1 MKKVV
6 AAIMVLLFLYSP
18 AAVFAANSFTLHLS
32 GKAAE
37 RGGSITLSGTTAGP
51 GDQVVVK
58 IVSPAGTVFYIDVL
72 KAVDGAYA
80 QRLSI
85 PASQLLAPS
94 GSYNVVAG
102 SGGAALTQEFTI
114 QGEDNPGPGTP
125 TAAPTATPSAVP
137 TATPTPTPTP
147 APDSGTPS
155 NPGTSQP
162 VRTGSPASSAAS
174 PIPAG
179 AGEASNA
186 RIKPELING
195 SYLIGADTLAQ
206 AMQQAAGQITI
217 ELPDTA
223 GEAGVALEL
232 PQQSLNLLN
241 AGNTGLVLTDGVR
254 TISFP
259 AGAMKTSDDNQT
271 RLRIVLNASWNK
283 EAQSLVGGSVRSD
296 AAYASTGVL
305 LSLVIQMVNGSN
317 VTEIHQL
324 AQPAEVSLRLT
335 PAQITSMKT
344 ELAGIYYVDGNSAEY
359 VPGTLTAGTVAFKA
373 THFSAY
379 ALLVYDKN
387 FADMTGHWAEAAVKS
402 LAAKHLVNGV
412 DAAHYEPARGI
423 TRAEFAALLM
433 RAVERTGSA
442 PANVASAPFVDVP
455 SSAYYAKQAAEAA
468 TMGIMNGY
476 EGAFRPSERITR
488 EEAAVALVNASKYFK
503 LGAGVQAGKAYTDA
517 REIASWAAASVAEAG
532 ASGLMQG
539 DGTAF
544 QPKKQVTRAEVA
556 VMVGRLVQTGSSL

>member
-1 MKKVV
+1 M
-6 AAIMVLLFLYSP
+6 
-18 AAVFAANSFTLHLS
+18 
-32 GKAAE
+32 
-37 RGGSITLSGTTAGP
+37 
-51 GDQVVVK
+51 
-58 IVSPAGTVFYIDVL
+58 
-72 KAVDGAYA
+72 
-80 QRLSI
+80 
-85 PASQLLAPS
+85 
-94 GSYNVVAG
+94 
-102 SGGAALTQEFTI
+102 
-114 QGEDNPGPGTP
+114 
-125 TAAPTATPSAVP
+125 
-137 TATPTPTPTP
+137 
-147 APDSGTPS
+147 
-155 NPGTSQP
+155 
-162 VRTGSPASSAAS
+162 
-174 PIPAG
+174 
-179 AGEASNA
+179 
-186 RIKPELING
+186 
-195 SYLIGADTLAQ
+195 
-206 AMQQAAGQITI
+206 
-217 ELPDTA
+217 
-223 GEAGVALEL
+223 ALEL

-259 AGAMKTSDDNQT
+259 AGAMKTSGDNQT

-283 EAQSLVGGSVRSD
+283 EAQSLVSGSVRSD

-305 LSLVIQMVNGSN
+305 LSLVIQTLNGSN

-324 AQPAEVSLRLT
+324 TQPAEVSLKLA
-335 PAQITSMKT
+335 PAQIASMKT

-359 VPGTLTAGTVAFKA
+359 VAGTLTAGTVAFKA

-433 RAVERTGSA
+433 RAAERTGNV
-442 PANVASAPFVDVP
+442 PAEVAAAPFADVP
-455 SSAYYAKQAAEAA
+455 SNAYYAKQAAEAA
-468 TMGIMNGY
+468 ATGIMNGY
-476 EGAFRPSERITR
+476 DGSFRPNDRITR

-556 VMVGRLVQTGSSL
+556 VMVGRLVQTVSSL